1 MYVHFQCPL
10 LPTLSGHINN
20 LYNTCFWSLVNSGVS
35 NSEAQKQI
43 KDTCAAE
50 KNELL
55 FSKFGINYNKLPQL
69 YRKGTTLI
77 WQPTQPKEAEAT
89 QPVEQLSTA
98 KPGDSRETRKQV
110 KPEILLLNVD
120 IIGEQFWN
128 EHSYI
133 LN

>member
-1 MYVHFQCPL
+1 MYIYVCLQ
-10 LPTLSGHINN
+10 
-20 LYNTCFWSLVNSGVS
+20 
-35 NSEAQKQI
+35 
-43 KDTCAAE
+43 DTCAAE

-77 WQPTQPKEAEAT
+77 WQPTQAEVT

-98 KPGDSRETRKQV
+98 KSGGSRETKKQL
-110 KPEILLLNVD
+110 KPEVLVLNVD

-128 EHSYI
+128 EYSYI

>member
-1 MYVHFQCPL
+1 MYICLQ
-10 LPTLSGHINN
+10 
-20 LYNTCFWSLVNSGVS
+20 
-35 NSEAQKQI
+35 
-43 KDTCAAE
+43 DTCAAE

-77 WQPTQPKEAEAT
+77 WQPMATQPKEAEVT

-98 KPGDSRETRKQV
+98 SRETKKQI
-110 KPEILLLNVD
+110 KPEILVLNVD

-133 LN
+133 LS